1 MIGTSEFVLIIILIL
16 AAVFFVNSIKARE
29 LATDAAK
36 ILCTQSG
43 VQFLDGTVAL
53 TELRPVR
60 PNNGKFRLS
69 RYYQFDYSEDG
80 YNRRHGEVAMI
91 GTIIRH
97 CSLYPTLNR

>member
-1 MIGTSEFVLIIILIL
+1 MIGTSEFILIILLIL
-16 AAVFFVNSIKARE
+16 VVVFFVNSIKARE

-36 ILCTQSG
+36 ILCKQSG

-53 TELRPVR
+53 TELKPVR
-60 PNNGKFRLS
+60 PNNGKFHFS

-80 YNRRHGEVAMI
+80 YNRRHGEVTMI
-91 GTIIRH
+91 GNTIKY

>member
-1 MIGTSEFVLIIILIL
+1 MIGTSEFVLIIFLIL
-16 AAVFFVNSIKARE
+16 VVMFFVSSIKTRE

-36 ILCTQSG
+36 ILCNQSG

-53 TELRPVR
+53 TELRPTR
-60 PNNGKFRLS
+60 SNGGKINFY

-80 YNRRHGEVAMI
+80 YNRRHGEVTMI
-91 GTIIRH
+91 GSIIKH